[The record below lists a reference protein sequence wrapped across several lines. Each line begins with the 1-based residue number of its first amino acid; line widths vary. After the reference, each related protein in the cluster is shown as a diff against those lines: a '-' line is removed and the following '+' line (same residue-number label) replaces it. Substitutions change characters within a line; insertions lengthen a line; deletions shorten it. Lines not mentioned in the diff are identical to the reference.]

1 MYMPHIYDTYI
12 QLILFICIVQVRI
25 VWTLGIRDAMFNYVV
40 KYMDY
45 FSYTEAS
52 GLILK
57 RKGRGSDKGNPVTD
71 SALNPKKKEKAV
83 EKGKR
88 AVPSDFRVRVNDQ
101 HGPNDTNRTDR
112 TSSSPV
118 ERTRNTATTT
128 ENTQLLTR
136 SRSLGAQK
144 LKGLAMNITSSQS
157 TTKLDSLLSPRVMN
171 KIAPSASHL
180 KLTQSR
186 SDMKVFLQKAIHQ
199 QQQANLP
206 QPQTLKALLRRE
218 SSTLYPNRQGRA
230 STILSTSTNRP
241 HDETTTGV
249 PPQRAQHYFIVE
261 MIDSQINFLDTISH
275 SSLLIVSSRSRLEGK
290 CNIHANLASLGA
302 GTSGDIDS
310 MIPKCKNIISVHMKD
325 NSAYTVSSLSST
337 HSTPSDP
344 LDASSHF
351 ATGHAVDTVYWV
363 NDNTP
368 LDAGLCSSGIA
379 NSHANINISTSQRPL
394 TSSAPSVRHMAN
406 HINME
411 PCAPNKSTNSTP
423 VTKTPPTSHPTL
435 TTSTTP
441 TPTNLEVAIKKFT
454 IVAEYLYWNDVTTEE
469 ARKMYLDEENL
480 TVDIYASFKLDLP
493 DICLDIVTTQFYVS
507 SIFINLFIHT
517 HILSYIIYQLYTRL
531 FNH

>member
-1 MYMPHIYDTYI
+1 M
-12 QLILFICIVQVRI
+12 RI

-57 RKGRGSDKGNPVTD
+57 RKGHGSDKGNPTAD

-88 AVPSDFRVRVNDQ
+88 AVPSDFRVRVSDQ
-101 HGPNDTNRTDR
+101 HTSSNDNNRTDR

-118 ERTRNTATTT
+118 KMTRNTGTTS
-128 ENTQLLTR
+128 ENQQLLTR

-144 LKGLAMNITSSQS
+144 LKSLAMHMPSSQS

-171 KIAPSASHL
+171 KIAPSPSHL

-218 SSTLYPNRQGRA
+218 SSTLYHNNRQGRA
-230 STILSTSTNRP
+230 STILSTSTTRP
-241 HDETTTGV
+241 TDETTVGV

-275 SSLLIVSSRSRLEGK
+275 SSLLIVSSRSKLEGK
-290 CNIHANLASLGA
+290 CNVHANLASLGA

-337 HSTPSDP
+337 HPTPSDP

-368 LDAGLCSSGIA
+368 LDAGVCSSIA
-379 NSHANINISTSQRPL
+379 NGRPNINASTSQRPL

-406 HINME
+406 HISIE
-411 PCAPNKSTNSTP
+411 PRAPNRSTNSTP
-423 VTKTPPTSHPTL
+423 VSKTPPTSHPTL
-435 TTSTTP
+435 TTTLTSSTA
-441 TPTNLEVAIKKFT
+441 PTNLEVAIKKFT

-507 SIFINLFIHT
+507 SLFINLFIHT

>member
-1 MYMPHIYDTYI
+1 
-12 QLILFICIVQVRI
+12 
-25 VWTLGIRDAMFNYVV
+25 MFNYVV

-57 RKGRGSDKGNPVTD
+57 RKGHGSDKGNHTAD
-71 SALNPKKKEKAV
+71 NALNPKKKEKVA

-101 HGPNDTNRTDR
+101 HSPNDNNRTDR

-118 ERTRNTATTT
+118 KMTRNTGTTT

-144 LKGLAMNITSSQS
+144 LKGLAMNIPSSQS

-171 KIAPSASHL
+171 KIAPSPSHM

-199 QQQANLP
+199 QQQATLP

-218 SSTLYPNRQGRA
+218 SSTLYHNNRQGRA

-241 HDETTTGV
+241 HDETAIGV

-261 MIDSQINFLDTISH
+261 MIDSQINFLDTVSH

-290 CNIHANLASLGA
+290 CNIHANLASLGP
-302 GTSGDIDS
+302 GMSSDIDS

-325 NSAYTVSSLSST
+325 NSAYTVSSLSSST
-337 HSTPSDP
+337 HSTPIDP
-344 LDASSHF
+344 LDVSSHF

-363 NDNTP
+363 NDNTQ
-368 LDAGLCSSGIA
+368 LDTGVCSSIA
-379 NSHANINISTSQRPL
+379 NGHANINTSTSQRPL

-406 HINME
+406 HINIE
-411 PCAPNKSTNSTP
+411 PRVPNRSTNSTP
-423 VTKTPPTSHPTL
+423 VSKTPPTSHPTS
-435 TTSTTP
+435 TTFTTTTTP

-469 ARKMYLDEENL
+469 ARRMYLDEENL

-507 SIFINLFIHT
+507 NIFVSFLTHIHT
-517 HILSYIIYQLYTRL
+517 YILYAHNILTVYSYIKSLL
-531 FNH
+531 LHM